1 MKTPK
6 RKRIRWCIGSQAVT
20 LNYLHRI
27 DEAERRYAHFPDGHI
42 NAIRIQIH
50 RDTGEPIF
58 NADGTA
64 QIVAPWLLSD
74 IFSLPN
80 KK

>member
-42 NAIRIQIH
+42 NAIRIQIN
-50 RDTGEPIF
+50 RDTGEVI
-58 NADGTA
+58 NGSDGKP

-74 IFSLPN
+74 IFSV
-80 KK
+80 